1 MMKTL
6 YLILVGVVIITGC
19 GCVRYIENKFT
30 FFPEKRIEFYP
41 SVFDLDFEDVYVKTE
56 DGIRINGW
64 FIPQSN
70 AKYTLLF
77 FHGNGGNIGTR
88 LKKLLMLRNATINIF
103 IVDYRGF
110 GKSEGKSSEK
120 GLYLD
125 AKAAYNYLVD
135 SRGIQPEQI
144 ILYGESLG
152 AAVAIDLACNAK
164 VKAIILEGAF
174 SRGRDIAGKICPIL
188 PKPFFSNSYDSL
200 KKIKKVQ
207 VAKLFI
213 HSRNDEIVPFALAN
227 KLYNTSPEPKEL
239 VEINGGH
246 NTAFLD
252 SQEKYIS
259 SIGLFIEKL

>member
-1 MMKTL
+1 MTRTL
-6 YLILVGVVIITGC
+6 YLILFGVVIITAYIK
-19 GCVRYIENKFT
+19 YIESRGIFY
-30 FFPEKRIEFYP
+30 PEKRIESYP
-41 SVFDLDFEDVYVKTE
+41 SAFNISFEDVYVKTE
-56 DGIRINGW
+56 DRLKINGW

-77 FHGNGGNIGTR
+77 FHGNAGNIGHR
-88 LKKLLMLRNATINIF
+88 LEKLLMLRNTGVNIF
-103 IVDYRGF
+103 IIDYRGF
-110 GKSEGKSSEK
+110 GKSEGKVSEK

-135 SRGIQPEQI
+135 SRRILPEQI

-152 AAVAIDLACNAK
+152 TAVVIDLAANAK
-164 VKAIILEGAF
+164 VKAIIVEGAF
-174 SRGRDIAGKICPIL
+174 SSGKDMASRIYPFL
-188 PKPFFSNSYDSL
+188 PGFIFSNSYDSL
-200 KKIKKVQ
+200 GKIKKMQ

-227 KLYNTSPEPKEL
+227 KLYNASPEPKEL

-259 SIGLFIEKL
+259 SIGLFIERL